1 MRRVYQPPDESRSL
15 ALSLLLSVGITAAL
29 FGIIPFSHVV
39 AQPKRALELRKT
51 SVADLPPPQ
60 EEEPPPPPPEQEAKA
75 EEIAPPALGDDAPPP
90 APLMAD
96 LDVAVGGGGYLPGFV
111 AAAAVGAAD
120 LGAALDTFDV
130 SELEKRPE
138 VISQVAPTYP
148 AELRKAKIEGMVT
161 LVFLLTEDGRVEDPR
176 VENASR
182 PEFEKP
188 ALEAVRRWRFRPGM
202 KDGQAVRTHLRLP
215 IRFRVAT
222 S

>member
-1 MRRVYQPPDESRSL
+1 MSMLL
-15 ALSLLLSVGITAAL
+15 AVGITATL
-29 FGIIPFSHVV
+29 FGIIPFSHVI
-39 AQPKRALELRKT
+39 AKPSRTLELRKT
-51 SVADLPPPQ
+51 SVADLPPPP
-60 EEEPPPPPPEQEAKA
+60 EEQPPPPEEEAKA
-75 EEIAPPALGDDAPPP
+75 EDVAPPTLGDETPPP

-96 LDVAVGGGGYLPGFV
+96 LDVAVGGGGSLPGFV
-111 AAAAVGAAD
+111 ASAAAGAAD

-138 VISQVAPTYP
+138 VVSQVAPAYP
-148 AELRKAKIEGMVT
+148 AELRKARIEGTVT

-188 ALEAVRRWRFRPGM
+188 ALEAVRRWRFKPGM
-202 KDGQAVRTHLRLP
+202 KNGAAVKTHMRLP
-215 IRFRVAT
+215 MRFRVGA